1 MRLLL
6 GIGVFV
12 ASVMAGFVLSGFLP
26 EGLLPKAWRL
36 PIGAFLIGVGIALA
50 VIAITTSPIGIFS
63 HPGGGCPDSS
73 ALLIR
78 SSFS

>member
-6 GIGVFV
+6 GIGIFV
-12 ASVMAGFVLSGFLP
+12 ASVMAGFVLGGFLP

-50 VIAITTSPIGIFS
+50 VIALS
-63 HPGGGCPDSS
+63 
-73 ALLIR
+73 
-78 SSFS
+78 